1 MSSPEIPQPHDSLIR
16 YTLGSTANAVSLF
29 QAHLPPALVAAF
41 SWEPLRMESGSFVD
55 EELRRLESDLLYSVP
70 VRGTGGSEVLLYLL
84 LEQQSTSGRWLPLRL
99 LGYMLAIWQ
108 RRRQQHPAAEG
119 LPLLLPLLL
128 AQVEGGWRVSAQF
141 ADLLNWPE
149 SLRAELERHQP
160 RFEHLL
166 IDLAK
171 IAKDDLQGNPS
182 VRLAQRPVKG
192 GHGAGSAGVDRL
204 GGAVAAHGHVPE
216 IPRHALLVRGECRI
230 QPGLAAVSGED
241 RIC

>member
-16 YTLGSTANAVSLF
+16 YTLGSTENAVSLF
-29 QAHLPPALVAAF
+29 QAHLPPALVAAL
-41 SWEPLRMESGSFVD
+41 SWDRLRLESGSFVD
-55 EELRRLESDLLYSVP
+55 EELRRSESDLLYSVP

-84 LEQQSTSGRWLPLRL
+84 FEHQSTSDRWLPLRL

-128 AQVEGGWRVSAQF
+128 AQVEGGWRVSPQF
-141 ADLLNWPE
+141 ADLLLWPV
-149 SLRAELERHQP
+149 SLRAELERFQP

-171 IAKDDLQGNPS
+171 VSKDDLHGSPA
-182 VRLAQRPVKG
+182 VRVAQ
-192 GHGAGSAGVDRL
+192 S
-204 GGAVAAHGHVPE
+204 
-216 IPRHALLVRGECRI
+216 
-230 QPGLAAVSGED
+230 
-241 RIC
+241 